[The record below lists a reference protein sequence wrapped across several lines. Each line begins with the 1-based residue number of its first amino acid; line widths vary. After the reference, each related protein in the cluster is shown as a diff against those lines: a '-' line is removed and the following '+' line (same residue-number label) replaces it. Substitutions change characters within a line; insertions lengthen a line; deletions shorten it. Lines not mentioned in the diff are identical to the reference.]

1 MKNAGNVPYPS
12 SREYWRELTDWGTLL
27 IRACLAEEDGAAAA
41 IAKAAGTPENEKAP
55 EDAEKSEDPMLI
67 RLAAAR
73 CWEQLEGR
81 SAASATAGI
90 FLPLP
95 YLAAAFGLSTLQ
107 AQCLALILLPE
118 ADQDFELHYAALEPG
133 GLSGG
138 LALCLIT
145 GDSMPQPD
153 ARAALAPGG
162 PLWEYCLEE
171 DGYTGRSE
179 LFRILRPARR
189 LVDFAL
195 AESWDISGVSGL
207 SLRQPAGEEVPEHL
221 WETAGRMAEYLAGA
235 GEERISFLLAGQT
248 GAGRRTLALALA
260 ARQGGPLLLADGRY
274 LFEPEGREFR
284 RALVR
289 EAILQHCPVCLT
301 GLDDAVEAARTDRQ
315 AEAFLAVLL
324 NEAAVS
330 GCSFLVYE
338 GDWSPS
344 QGPRGWQTVPVPLPL
359 PDLEESR
366 ALWTALLQR
375 YPLTE
380 PQDPD
385 WLAGR
390 YRLTPGQIKGALEAA
405 AALARWR
412 GLKGIDGDCLA
423 QGCRR
428 QFRHTL
434 GERAQKVEAVFT
446 WEELILPDN
455 SKRLLRSACDQMRYR
470 RQVYGSWGFGAKLNY
485 GAGLSMLFSGPPGTG
500 KTMAAQIVAG
510 ELGLE
515 LYKVDLS
522 AVVSKYVGET
532 EKNLSEIFR
541 EAARSQAVLFFDEA
555 DVLFGKRTEVKDAHD
570 KYNNMEAAYLLQKI
584 EEYPGVSVLA
594 TNFLQNF
601 DEAFKRRLRFIIEF
615 PFPDAGYRLLLWRS
629 VFPGQTPVEPD
640 VDWDY
645 LAGQFEL
652 SGSSIKNVAVNA
664 AFLAARAG
672 TAVGMPQLLTALRRE
687 LFKSGKVLVRE
698 DFGEY
703 YMLVEEGEYAAL

>member
-1 MKNAGNVPYPS
+1 MMESAGNVWQSYS
-12 SREYWRELTDWGTLL
+12 SSEEYWQELKVWASLL
-27 IRACLAEEDGAAAA
+27 IRAYLAEGFVENGAAEVGGTAEDNPA
-41 IAKAAGTPENEKAP
+41 I
-55 EDAEKSEDPMLI
+55 L

-73 CWEQLEGR
+73 CWQRLEGC
-81 SAASATAGI
+81 SAASGAAGV

-107 AQCLALILLPE
+107 AQCLALAFLPE
-118 ADQDFELHYAALEPG
+118 ADQAFELHYASLEPG

-138 LALCLIT
+138 LALCLIGGT
-145 GDSMPQPD
+145 GMPEPDS
-153 ARAALAPGG
+153 RAALAPGG
-162 PLWEYCLEE
+162 SLWEYCLEE
-171 DGYTGRSE
+171 DSYMGRSE
-179 LFRILRPARR
+179 LSRILRPARR
-189 LVDFAL
+189 LVSFAL
-195 AESWDISGVSGL
+195 AENWSTPGIPGL
-207 SLRQPAGEEVPEHL
+207 SLGQPEPESAEVPEYL
-221 WETAGRMAEYLAGA
+221 REMAGRMAEYLAGA
-235 GEERISFLLAGQT
+235 GGERISFLLAGQT
-248 GAGRRTLALALA
+248 GAGRKTLALALA
-260 ARQGGPLLLADGRY
+260 GRRGAPLLLADGRY
-274 LFEPEGREFR
+274 LGEPAGGEFR
-284 RALVR
+284 RALMR
-289 EAILQHCPVCLT
+289 EAILQQCPVCLT

-315 AEAFLAVLL
+315 AEAFLTGLL
-324 NEAAVS
+324 DETAVS
-330 GCSFLVYE
+330 VCSFLVYE
-338 GDWSPS
+338 GGWSPS
-344 QGPRGWQTVPVPLPL
+344 QGPEGWQAVAVPLPL

-366 ALWTALLQR
+366 ALWAAFLQR
-375 YPLTE
+375 YSLAE

-385 WLAGR
+385 WLAGK
-390 YRLTPGQIKGALEAA
+390 YRLTPGQIKRALESA

-412 GLKGIDGDCLA
+412 GLTGIDGDCLA
-423 QGCRR
+423 ESCRR

-434 GERAQKVEAVFT
+434 GEKAHKVETVFT
-446 WEELILPDN
+446 WQELILPDT
-455 SKRLLRSACDQMRYR
+455 SKSLLRSACDQMRYR
-470 RQVYGSWGFGAKLNY
+470 RQVYGSWGFGLKLTY
-485 GAGLSMLFSGPPGTG
+485 GAGLSLLFSGPPGTG

-510 ELGLE
+510 ELGME

-594 TNFLQNF
+594 TNFLQNI

-615 PFPDAGYRLLLWRS
+615 PFPDARNRLLLWRS

-652 SGSSIKNVAVNA
+652 SGSGIKNVAVNA
-664 AFLAARAG
+664 AFLAAGAG
-672 TAVGMPQLLTALRRE
+672 KAVGMPQLLTALRRE
-687 LFKSGKVLVRE
+687 LFKSGKVLLRE

-703 YMLVEEGEYAAL
+703 YMLVEEGEYAEL